1 MTLLYMKAR
10 ELYEQDAKS
19 SLEKKSA
26 VASYGKS
33 RRRIRYSFKKNR
45 RG

>member
-1 MTLLYMKAR
+1 MTLLYIKAR
-10 ELYEQDAKS
+10 ELYEQDAKG

-33 RRRIRYSFKKNR
+33 RRRIRYSIKKHR
-45 RG
+45 KS